1 LLVKSVKEPVI
12 FPGRKTAVSLDQAFV
27 DETLIISD
35 MFGLN
40 ENLAM
45 ELLHTAEQQMNYYPD
60 LTRGLISVLLY
71 YDARRAIVN
80 SLKILVQARKGISWA
95 VDTSDKIVTCIT
107 NYTEKLVEKGLVDQI
122 LNLLEQLNLEK
133 EINLLHDNRA
143 LGSSKHR
150 RYLTQILSFFFSF
163 YVTFIFSS

>member
-1 LLVKSVKEPVI
+1 M
-12 FPGRKTAVSLDQAFV
+12 

-107 NYTEKLVEKGLVDQI
+107 NYTDKLVEKGLVDQI
-122 LNLLEQLNLEK
+122 LGLLEQLNLEK
-133 EINLLHDNRA
+133 EINLLHENRA

-150 RYLTQILSFFFSF
+150 RYFTLTKSFSQCFHANFPF
-163 YVTFIFSS
+163 TFQTG